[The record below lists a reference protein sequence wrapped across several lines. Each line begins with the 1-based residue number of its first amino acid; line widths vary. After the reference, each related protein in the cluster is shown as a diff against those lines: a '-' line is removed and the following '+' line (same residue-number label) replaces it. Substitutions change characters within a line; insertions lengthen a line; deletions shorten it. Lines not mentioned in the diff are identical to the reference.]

1 MGLTVQKEVKNLA
14 DQYGAENL
22 VIVFG
27 INQPATIQ
35 IMAQT
40 FKNGDP
46 SFAGPLA
53 GIKLNI
59 ESYHIL
65 ELQAHIPDEVWERE
79 MGMYELEI
87 EDDTREKLCNIMK
100 ETRTT

>member
-1 MGLTVQKEVKNLA
+1 MKNLA
-14 DQYGAENL
+14 EQYGAENL
-22 VIVFG
+22 IIVLG
-27 INQPATIQ
+27 VNQPSSIR

-53 GIKLNI
+53 GVALNI

-65 ELQAHIPDEVWERE
+65 ELQTHIPEAIWDKE
-79 MGMYELEI
+79 MAMYELEI
-87 EDDTREKLCNIMK
+87 EDGVREEIFSIME
-100 ETRTT
+100 ETRSK

>member
-1 MGLTVQKEVKNLA
+1 MKNLA
-14 DQYGAENL
+14 EQHGVENL
-22 VIVFG
+22 FIVLG
-27 INQPATIQ
+27 INQPASIR

-40 FKNGDP
+40 FKGGDP

-53 GIKLNI
+53 GIGLNI

-65 ELQAHIPDEVWERE
+65 ELQAHVPQEVWERE

-87 EDDTREKLCNIMK
+87 EDGTRETIFKIM
-100 ETRTT
+100 EEARTK

>member
-1 MGLTVQKEVKNLA
+1 VKNLA
-14 DQYGAENL
+14 EQYGAENL

-46 SFAGPLA
+46 SFAGSLA
-53 GIKLNI
+53 GIGLNI

-65 ELQAHIPDEVWERE
+65 ELQAHIPENVWEKE
-79 MGMYELEI
+79 MAMYDLEI
-87 EDDTREKLCNIMK
+87 EDEARETICKIM
-100 ETRTT
+100 EEARSS

>member
-1 MGLTVQKEVKNLA
+1 VKKLA
-14 DQYGAENL
+14 EQYGAENL
-22 VIVFG
+22 LIVLG

-53 GIKLNI
+53 GLALNI

-65 ELQAHIPDEVWERE
+65 ELQTHIPAEVWERE

-87 EDDTREKLCNIMK
+87 EDETRKTLCSIMK
-100 ETRTT
+100 ETRTS

>member
-1 MGLTVQKEVKNLA
+1 MKNLVE
-14 DQYGAENL
+14 QHGAENL
-22 VIVFG
+22 LIVLG
-27 INQPATIQ
+27 INQPATIR

-53 GIKLNI
+53 GLALNI

-65 ELQAHIPDEVWERE
+65 ELQAHIPEEVWERE

-87 EDDTREKLCNIMK
+87 EDETRETLCSIMQ
-100 ETRTT
+100 ETRTS